1 VSSTAMYSFLLKRC
15 AVPGVFVLSKFR
27 MLDGSHMD
35 AHKIYDL
42 IGPALLICYR
52 ARVTW
57 IRH

>member
-1 VSSTAMYSFLLKRC
+1 MYSFLLKRC

-52 ARVTW
+52 ARVT
-57 IRH
+57 